1 MTQSAGRIRCPQCG
15 ASNFDSVA
23 MCYKCGSPLR
33 QASGGAARPT
43 GNAPVGA
50 SGANVAPYSGERP
63 GLPMNAPPTPMMA
76 APPPYYAAGGGGD
89 PGVARRAAI
98 LLALTFPFFG
108 LPIGWAF
115 MMIEDQRRQA
125 IGRLCVTW
133 SLIALI
139 FHLLLTVVAMQ
150 SLGGY
155 LQLALQ
161 MTKAAQSR
169 SQGAG
174 GGSDIPGMPTQ

>member
-1 MTQSAGRIRCPQCG
+1 MTQGGGRLRCPQCG
-15 ASNFDSVA
+15 ANNFDTVA
-23 MCYKCGSPLR
+23 LCYKCGSPLR
-33 QASGGAARPT
+33 QASGGGARPG
-43 GNAPVGA
+43 GNMPVPGSAP
-50 SGANVAPYSGERP
+50 SPYAIERP
-63 GLPMNAPPTPMMA
+63 AAMNAPA
-76 APPPYYAAGGGGD
+76 ILPPPMPAYGPSGGGD

-133 SLIALI
+133 SLIALV
-139 FHLLLTVVAMQ
+139 FHLLLTFVAMQ

-155 LQLALQ
+155 LQMAIN

-169 SQGAG
+169 GASG
-174 GGSDIPGMPTQ
+174 GGGQEAPGMP